1 MTLLEGYICS
11 GYAQLILVFVLTG
24 GLAYGEQEYAHLMDQ
39 TYHRMAFVFCCLLQL
54 CVNLRFFYRAQSA
67 IHYGAEKI
75 GSFGKID
82 KFQVS
87 TLRKH
92 GVLLNKYG
100 SIKKHCLLR
109 YRYLMSYGS
118 SNFKMDGHQKMTMHW
133 DSADFQGNNFESYAF
148 DESVREKRRLSGIE
162 LLGRM
167 ITKETDY
174 EDAFSDCS
182 YNNGD
187 VEPSENSEQI

>member
-1 MTLLEGYICS
+1 MN
-11 GYAQLILVFVLTG
+11 
-24 GLAYGEQEYAHLMDQ
+24 Q
-39 TYHRMAFVFCCLLQL
+39 TYHRMALAFCCLLQF
-54 CVNLRFFYRAQSA
+54 CVNLRFLYRAKSA
-67 IHYGAEKI
+67 IHLGAEKI

-100 SIKKHCLLR
+100 SIKKDCLIR

-118 SNFKMDGHQKMTMHW
+118 SNFKMDGHQKMTKQW
-133 DSADFQGNNFESYAF
+133 ESGDFQGNNFESYALN
-148 DESVREKRRLSGIE
+148 ENVRDKRRLSGLE
-162 LLGRM
+162 LLERM

-174 EDAFSDCS
+174 EDTLSDCS
-182 YNNGD
+182 VNNGD
-187 VEPSENSEQI
+187 VEPSGNSKQI